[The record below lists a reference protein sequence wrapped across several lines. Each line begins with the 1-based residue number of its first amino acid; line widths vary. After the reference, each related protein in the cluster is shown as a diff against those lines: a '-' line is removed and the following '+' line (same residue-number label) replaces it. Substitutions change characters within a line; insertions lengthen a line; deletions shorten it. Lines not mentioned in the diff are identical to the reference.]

1 MRVKLVRLL
10 ALAIALALPI
20 QGVAAITAGLCM
32 AFGEHHGA
40 VSGHDDAVDHST
52 HAHTHADEA
61 DSQAHGDE
69 GSGNG
74 SHCGPCAACCASA
87 SIAGPAKISISASA
101 SNAPYVLAQFPPP
114 GVQPGGLYR
123 PPLAL

>member
-1 MRVKLVRLL
+1 MRLELVRLL

-40 VSGHDDAVDHST
+40 VSGHDAVDHST
-52 HAHTHADEA
+52 HSHTHGDEA
-61 DSQAHGDE
+61 DSQPHGDE
-69 GSGNG
+69 DSGNG
-74 SHCGPCAACCASA
+74 SHCGPCTACCASA
-87 SIAGPAKISISASA
+87 SIAGPAGISIASSAST
-101 SNAPYVLAQFPPP
+101 APYAFAQFPPL
-114 GVQPGGLYR
+114 GVQPNGLFR